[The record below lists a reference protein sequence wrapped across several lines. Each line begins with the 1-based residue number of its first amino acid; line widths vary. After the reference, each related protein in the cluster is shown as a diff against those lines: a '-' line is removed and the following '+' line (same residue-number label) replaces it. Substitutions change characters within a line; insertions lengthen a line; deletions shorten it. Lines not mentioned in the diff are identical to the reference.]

1 MPNWVVTRV
10 YVNGDNKKKFLDWVK
25 KHEDSLLN
33 STTPMPKTYKDWDT
47 TNYKDGKGLKV
58 GDKLT
63 DMQDMLK
70 EIDVTEDFL
79 KGLRSAMKYQKRKY
93 GIVGWYDWRCNNWGT
108 KWEVGNVDI
117 YEDSIEFQ
125 TAWGVAEPV
134 VRRWSEMFPN
144 TEFDVRYADEDIGH
158 NCGTFTYS
166 NGKLTNYVEG
176 TAEFARELW
185 GIEEEEE

>member
-25 KHEDSLLN
+25 KHEDSLLD
-33 STTPMPKTYKDWDT
+33 STVHMPKTYKDWDT

-63 DMQDMLK
+63 DMHDMLK
-70 EIDVTEDFL
+70 EIVVTEDFI
-79 KGLRSAMKYQKRKY
+79 KGLRRAFAYQKKKY
-93 GIVGWYDWRCNNWGT
+93 GSVGWYDWRCENWGT
-108 KWEVGNVDI
+108 KWEVGDVDI

-166 NGKLTNYVEG
+166 NGELTNYAEG
-176 TAEFARELW
+176 SADFAKELW

>member
-33 STTPMPKTYKDWDT
+33 STVPMPKTYKDWDT

-58 GDKLT
+58 GDQLT
-63 DMQDMLK
+63 DMHDMLR
-70 EIDVTEDFL
+70 EIVVTEDFI
-79 KGLRSAMKYQKRKY
+79 KGLKSAVKYQKKKY
-93 GIVGWYDWRCNNWGT
+93 GSVGWYEWRVENWGT

-166 NGKLTNYVEG
+166 NGELTNYAEG
-176 TAEFARELW
+176 SADFARELW
-185 GIEEEEE
+185 GIEEEDK